1 MVIIPILQ
9 GHELRCRLGNL
20 LDVHSYSGVTERTGT
35 KVLGS
40 IVHAPSRIPHLIDK
54 DVRFQETRG
63 SPSLGSDCPVW
74 MAAGKKGEARDSR
87 KPLSQFPAKPRPH
100 F

>member
-1 MVIIPILQ
+1 M
-9 GHELRCRLGNL
+9 GNL

-54 DVRFQETRG
+54 D
-63 SPSLGSDCPVW
+63 CPVW

-87 KPLSQFPAKPRPH
+87 KPLSQFLAKPRPH